1 MECGCKIS
9 IGYRSKS
16 GQDTAFTLDTIEFC
30 PLHKA
35 AADMLAALKYGRDL
49 YENHGHLARP
59 VPGKDLDPGRWINS
73 VRDIIALVESNTPDR
88 SFIQSPVNDVFQVCD
103 RPRRVHPG
111 HIKIEEREGTPQ
123 YTDYSAPSSYPIPDH
138 SFIQS
143 PLMTGGC
150 LKCDRPSWV
159 HPGQVKIEEPESK
172 S

>member
-1 MECGCKIS
+1 M
-9 IGYRSKS
+9 
-16 GQDTAFTLDTIEFC
+16 DTIET
-30 PLHKA
+30 LSVIAIMLVIVIAIA
-35 AADMLAALKYGRDL
+35 AMVGFFVVIRKIRA
-49 YENHGHLARP
+49 P

-73 VRDIIALVESNTPDR
+73 VRDIIGLVESNTPDR
-88 SFIQSPVNDVFQVCD
+88 SFIQSPVTDVFQACD

-159 HPGQVKIEEPESK
+159 HPGQVKIEEPEGK